1 MRFFRSTITS
11 SIKIPATMHS
21 FNGTVHFS
29 DAKIAAI
36 QFSYRSFFQRISKQG
51 SEYALILNS
60 KKLMDV
66 QLGDLRFYYS
76 IIYPNSRLL
85 ALDNQKKQQT

>member
-1 MRFFRSTITS
+1 MVPAMRSFRSTITS
-11 SIKIPATMHS
+11 SIKIPATMDF
-21 FNGTVHFS
+21 FNGAVHFS
-29 DAKIAAI
+29 DVKIAAI

-76 IIYPNSRLL
+76 IIYPNS
-85 ALDNQKKQQT
+85 